1 MAKNTR
7 IHISG
12 YTRRTI
18 NVLAEMIAAAR
29 KERRMSQLELAER
42 LGVSRSTVI
51 AIEQGSPTVALGTV
65 FEAAVI
71 VGIPLIAEDKKELN
85 ELASSIAAI
94 ARVLPKRGR
103 ARTREVDDDF

>member
-1 MAKNTR
+1 
-7 IHISG
+7 
-12 YTRRTI
+12 
-18 NVLAEMIAAAR
+18 
-29 KERRMSQLELAER
+29 MSQFELAER
-42 LGVSRSTVI
+42 LGVSRSTVV

-71 VGIPLIAEDKKELN
+71 VGIPLIAEDRKELH

-103 ARTREVDDDF
+103 SRIREVDDDF